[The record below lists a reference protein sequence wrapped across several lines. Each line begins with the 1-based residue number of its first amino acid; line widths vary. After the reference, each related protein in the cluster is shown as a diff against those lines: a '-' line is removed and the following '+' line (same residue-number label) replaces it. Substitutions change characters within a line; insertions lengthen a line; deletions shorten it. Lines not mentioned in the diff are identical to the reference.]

1 LGTRLI
7 QLRVPEEIVRRI
19 DRYVLEGMYRSRS
32 DLILDATR
40 RFLER
45 SAPSSP
51 LEVFIG
57 KYLESR
63 LEPVK
68 DAGKRID
75 QIFDKLRGDE
85 TWRKRFGATPEDV
98 MQRLR
103 SRAA

>member
-1 LGTRLI
+1 V

-45 SAPSSP
+45 STPSSP
-51 LEVFIG
+51 LEAFIG
-57 KYLESR
+57 KYLEGR
-63 LEPVK
+63 LEPMK
-68 DAGKRID
+68 DAEKRID
-75 QIFDKLRGDE
+75 QIFDKVRGDE
-85 TWRKRFGATPEDV
+85 NWRNRFGTTPEEV

>member
-1 LGTRLI
+1 MGTRQI
-7 QLRVPEEIVRRI
+7 QIRVPEEIVRRI

-45 SAPSSP
+45 TTPSSP

-57 KYLESR
+57 KYLEGR

-68 DAGKRID
+68 DAERRID
-75 QIFDKLRGDE
+75 ETFGKLRSDE
-85 TWRKRFGATPEDV
+85 TWRRRFGTTPEEV
-98 MQRLR
+98 MRRIR